1 MTISKIVGVIAL
13 FLLSQFIYSQA
24 YGQLGTGD
32 SPFERNFG
40 DLKFINAYF
49 GTFGQKIEGGTFDQ
63 KIEVSPGDK
72 NVPFTVVFS
81 NVGSQDITGVRGQLQ
96 LPMGFSSADGKGAT
110 IRADSGAEVL
120 GGRYFG
126 LTFYVNLD
134 NHIQIQQYPGTV
146 KVDYSRFR
154 ESGQRDAFF
163 DFTFKVT
170 GESIL
175 NLKAQDPFLM
185 SLKNNDVTVEIAN
198 FGTAPLSNAKVVLQ
212 NTNTEVTA
220 TANPITNV
228 ESVVF
233 DQNEWDIGTIDPKS
247 SKKFSL
253 RVYVPE
259 NVRSETLRTPM
270 QITYFNAHG
279 DRVTDNRIVDFYIN
293 GLIDAKIYDVRVID
307 LSGQQ
312 TIIGEIINE
321 GNINALFAFVTLE
334 PLGDSNIKKTT
345 QFIDEVEIDSPVPFN
360 IPVGFD
366 GEPKY
371 GEHEIRITLR
381 YKDDLRNE
389 HLLSH
394 DATVFLNDT
403 SKQPEPAISDYLL
416 VMVGLA
422 AAAGV
427 GVIIIKK
434 IRKKE
439 NPIPS

>member
-1 MTISKIVGVIAL
+1 MITRIVGIATL
-13 FLLSQFIYSQA
+13 VLLGQFIGLQA

-40 DLKFINAYF
+40 DIKFLDAYF
-49 GTFGQKIEGGTFDQ
+49 GRQNE
-63 KIEVSPGDK
+63 KIEVTPGDK
-72 NVPFTVVFS
+72 NVPFTVVFA
-81 NVGSQDITGVRGQLQ
+81 NVGSQDITGIKGQLQ
-96 LPMGFSSADGKGAT
+96 LPIGFSPADGKGAL
-110 IRADSGAEVL
+110 ILANSDAESL
-120 GGRYFG
+120 AGEYFS
-126 LTFYVNLD
+126 LTFFVNLD
-134 NHIQIQQYPGTV
+134 KNIPIQQYPGTV
-146 KVDYSRFR
+146 KVDYSRLR
-154 ESGQRDAFF
+154 ESGQRNSFF
-163 DFTFKVT
+163 DFKFKVT

-175 NLKAQDPFLM
+175 NLKAQDPFLT
-185 SLKNNDVTVEIAN
+185 SLTNNDVTVEIAN
-198 FGTAPLSNAKVVLQ
+198 FGTAPLSNVKVVLQ

-233 DQNEWDIGTIDPKS
+233 DQNKWDIGTVDPKS
-247 SKKFSL
+247 SKKFSF

-279 DRVTDNRIVDFYIN
+279 DRVVDNRIVDFYIN

-307 LSGQQ
+307 LSGKQ

-334 PLGDSNIKKTT
+334 PLEDSNIKKVT

-360 IPVGFD
+360 IPVEFD

-381 YKDDLRNE
+381 YKDDLR
-389 HLLSH
+389 
-394 DATVFLNDT
+394 
-403 SKQPEPAISDYLL
+403 
-416 VMVGLA
+416 
-422 AAAGV
+422 
-427 GVIIIKK
+427 K
-434 IRKKE
+434 IGRAHV
-439 NPIPS
+439 

>member
-1 MTISKIVGVIAL
+1 MITRIIGIAAL
-13 FLLSQFIYSQA
+13 VFLGQFIGLQA

-40 DLKFINAYF
+40 DVKFLDAYF
-49 GTFGQKIEGGTFDQ
+49 GRQDE
-63 KIEVSPGDK
+63 KIEVTPGDK
-72 NVPFTVVFS
+72 NVPFTIVFA
-81 NVGSQDITGVRGQLQ
+81 NVGSQDITGIRGQLQ
-96 LPMGFSSADGKGAT
+96 LPIGFSPADGKGAL
-110 IRADSGAEVL
+110 ILANSDAESLAGA
-120 GGRYFG
+120 YFS
-126 LTFYVNLD
+126 LTFFVNLD
-134 NHIQIQQYPGTV
+134 KNIPIQQYPGTV
-146 KVDYSRFR
+146 KVDYSRLR
-154 ESGQRDAFF
+154 ESGQRNAFF
-163 DFTFKVT
+163 DFKFKVT

-175 NLKAQDPFLM
+175 NLKAQNPFLT
-185 SLKNNDVTVEIAN
+185 SLTNNNVIVEIAN
-198 FGTAPLSNAKVVLQ
+198 FGTAPLSNVKVVLQ

-233 DQNEWDIGTIDPKS
+233 DQNKWDIGTVDPKS
-247 SKKFSL
+247 SKKFSFS
-253 RVYVPE
+253 VYVPE

-279 DRVTDNRIVDFYIN
+279 DRIVDNRIVDFYIN

-307 LSGQQ
+307 LSGKQ

-360 IPVGFD
+360 IPVEFD
-366 GEPKY
+366 GESKY

-389 HLLSH
+389 HLLNH
-394 DATVFLNDT
+394 DAVIFLSDT
-403 SKQPEPAISDYLL
+403 SKPPEPAISDYLL
-416 VMVGLA
+416 VIVGLA

-427 GVIIIKK
+427 GVIVSKK

-439 NPIPS
+439 NPTPS

>member
-1 MTISKIVGVIAL
+1 MITRIVGIATL
-13 FLLSQFIYSQA
+13 VFLGQFIGLQA

-40 DLKFINAYF
+40 DIKFLDAYF
-49 GTFGQKIEGGTFDQ
+49 GRQDEKM
-63 KIEVSPGDK
+63 EVTSGDK
-72 NVPFTVVFS
+72 NVPFTVVFA
-81 NVGSQDITGVRGQLQ
+81 NVGSQDITGIKGQLQ
-96 LPMGFSSADGKGAT
+96 LPIGFGPADGKGAL
-110 IRADSGAEVL
+110 ILADSDAEAL
-120 GGRYFG
+120 AGKHFS
-126 LTFYVNLD
+126 LTFFVNLD
-134 NHIQIQQYPGTV
+134 KNIPIQQYPGTV
-146 KVDYSRFR
+146 KVDYSRLR
-154 ESGQRDAFF
+154 ESGQRNAFF
-163 DFTFKVT
+163 DFKFKVT
-170 GESIL
+170 GESVL
-175 NLKAQDPFLM
+175 NLKAQNPFLT
-185 SLKNNDVTVEIAN
+185 SLTNNDVTVEIAN

-233 DQNEWDIGTIDPKS
+233 DQNKWDIGTIDPKS
-247 SKKFSL
+247 SKKFTF
-253 RVYVPE
+253 RIYIPE

-279 DRVTDNRIVDFYIN
+279 DRVIDNRIVDFYIN

-334 PLGDSNIKKTT
+334 PLGDSNIKKTI

-360 IPVGFD
+360 IPVEFD

-381 YKDDLRNE
+381 YKDDLRSE
-389 HLLSH
+389 HLLNH
-394 DATVFLNDT
+394 DTTVFLNDI

-416 VMVGLA
+416 VIVGLA
-422 AAAGV
+422 AASGV